1 MLTDNVVSKW
11 LHDPYPYAEEG
22 ADGLVVAGLQFHVA
36 PVVELLN
43 VTTPP
48 QDPVAPRRDT
58 TLTTAGE
65 PQTERQWLGGT
76 MSANLTQGSCSF
88 GH

>member
-1 MLTDNVVSKW
+1 MSEW

-22 ADGLVVAGLQFHVA
+22 ADGLVVTGLQFHVA

-65 PQTERQWLGGT
+65 PQTERQWLEAQGQLTSHKDRVHLGT
-76 MSANLTQGSCSF
+76 K
-88 GH
+88 